1 MVSVKIIPYKTFKE
15 KITITKKYDRKAKI
29 EIVDNKYVL
38 VLRRARNDK
47 MQRL

>member
-1 MVSVKIIPYKTFKE
+1 MLLVKIIPFRTFKE
-15 KITITKKYDRKAKI
+15 KLAITKKYRGKAKV

-47 MQRL
+47 M